1 MSTTET
7 ASRFATSRELGPMIG
22 VGAGDF
28 QHAVA
33 AEVERILKETKGDV
47 LAQHKLLDGMLRDR
61 GLISHDEVEVISRL
75 TELGHHAGAGKKGAH
90 ESYFESRDLYNK
102 LLASGEASP
111 LALVIASSAVGSYEM
126 TQGPDGSGGVIFKKS
141 SGDWESRGTKI
152 GGLIG
157 AYWGP
162 GGAALGGLIGG
173 AVGHAVDKCLS

>member
-1 MSTTET
+1 MEIS
-7 ASRFATSRELGPMIG
+7 PMIG

-47 LAQHKLLDGMLRDR
+47 LAQHKLLTGMLHER
-61 GLISHDEVEVISRL
+61 GLITDKEVEVVSRL
-75 TELGHHAGAGKKGAH
+75 AEVGHEAGAGKKSAKEG
-90 ESYFESRDLYNK
+90 YFESRDLYNT

-111 LALVIASSAVGSYEM
+111 LALVIASSAVGSYEI
-126 TQGPDGSGGVIFKKS
+126 TEDPDGSGGVIFAKT
-141 SGDWESRGTKI
+141 SGDWEGRGTKI
-152 GGLIG
+152 GGLVG
-157 AYWGP
+157 AYFGGV